1 MTVQSCLVSR
11 LSRYVDL
18 TRRERDFLAEMEED
32 ERRIPAGQTIVSQG
46 TSTDGIFVL
55 QKGWAIVRSQPV
67 RGRSSILRIYL
78 AGEVIGLDELGPPAA
93 PHQILMQTD
102 GTVCPFPRLGIARLL
117 REAPRLAALLH
128 ALSSIDQIALR
139 DQCAALGLMTAE
151 DRLIQFL
158 LQLRARLAVADEE
171 LGDRFHL
178 PFSQAEIGEA
188 VGMTPVYV
196 NKLLRKLSSE
206 GRLQVERPYMR
217 LLDREGMENQISFR
231 NRFDQL
237 DRSWFPE
244 AA

>member
-1 MTVQSCLVSR
+1 MNVQSRLASR

-18 TRRERDFLAEMEED
+18 TQRERDFIGEMEED
-32 ERRIPAGQTIVSQG
+32 RRRLGAGQTVVSQG
-46 TSTDGIFVL
+46 NVTDGVFVL
-55 QKGWAIVRSQPV
+55 RQGWAIVRSQPV

-78 AGEVIGLDELGPPAA
+78 AGEVIGIGELGAPAA
-93 PHQILMQTD
+93 PHEILMQTE
-102 GTVCPFPRLGIARLL
+102 GTVCPFPRRGIARLL
-117 REAPRLAALLH
+117 RELPRLAALLH

-158 LQLRARLAVADEE
+158 LQLRARIEVFDEAV
-171 LGDRFHL
+171 GNRFHL

-196 NKLLRKLSSE
+196 NKLLRKLSAE

-217 LLDREGMENQISFR
+217 LLDREGMENQIAFR
-231 NRFDQL
+231 NRFDRL
-237 DRSWFPE
+237 DLSWFPE